1 MTRKK
6 ALGDDPLFTSP
17 DRERS
22 DLTGNNFPSIVSAE
36 RIDEVKKTISEMRDE
51 VKRLEK
57 RKKNLEDNYQRMT
70 FIVRKDL
77 LDKLRDY
84 CYTER
89 ISQKDGLEKALS
101 EFLDDKEDLVTHP
114 EKEKQ
119 TRKRI

>member
-1 MTRKK
+1 MTRKR

-17 DRERS
+17 DRERTVEIGGDIS
-22 DLTGNNFPSIVSAE
+22 AIVSAE
-36 RIDEVKKTISEMRDE
+36 RLDEVKKTISEMKNE
-51 VKRLEK
+51 VKKLEK
-57 RKKNLEDNYQRMT
+57 KKKDHEDDYQRMT

-101 EFLDDKEDLVTHP
+101 EFLDNKKNLVSHP